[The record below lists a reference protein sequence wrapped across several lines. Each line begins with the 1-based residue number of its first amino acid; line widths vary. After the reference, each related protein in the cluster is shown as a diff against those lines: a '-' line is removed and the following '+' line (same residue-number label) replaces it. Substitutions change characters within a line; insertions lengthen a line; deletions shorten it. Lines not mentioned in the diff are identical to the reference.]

1 MNKNATQPKRDAA
14 NVLPR
19 LVHYD
24 FVSAR
29 IEREY
34 LESVLTEAEVKAHY
48 EGTAT
53 KKKSNMIAAYG
64 GGRKA
69 INANK
74 RDVATLRRLLPLIS
88 AGFVTSLF
96 FIALIRNMT

>member
-1 MNKNATQPKRDAA
+1 MNDHTA
-14 NVLPR
+14 LI
-19 LVHYD
+19 
-24 FVSAR
+24 SAE

-34 LESVLTEAEVKAHY
+34 LESVLTEAELKAY
-48 EGTAT
+48 YAT
-53 KKKSNMIAAYG
+53 DKKETRIAAYG

-74 RDVATLRRLLPLIS
+74 RDVVIMRNMLPFLA

-96 FIALIRNMT
+96 FVALIWGLS

>member
-1 MNKNATQPKRDAA
+1 MNKYTT
-14 NVLPR
+14 
-19 LVHYD
+19 
-24 FVSAR
+24 FISAK

-53 KKKSNMIAAYG
+53 KKKSDMIAAYG

-74 RDVATLRRLLPLIS
+74 RDLAITRNMLPFI
-88 AGFVTSLF
+88 AAAFVTTLF
-96 FIALIRNMT
+96 FITIIWELSS